1 LKIMRIRGRKQ
12 RKELAAAIK
21 RGQELLA
28 SQRRQEAVDFL
39 REAVQRFPDDPEIR
53 VLHASILLA
62 VCPSD
67 VAAEASRAV
76 ELGADDPLI
85 LVRAGQLLLGRG
97 EVEAARSCAARAKS
111 LVEPDFVLMS
121 SLVNL
126 EGLLAAIEGED
137 ELAGE
142 KLRAA
147 WKSDPPFSSLAVDL
161 VKFLANRDRQ
171 AEALEVI
178 DDALEHAKEKAELE
192 RLRSEIV
199 GDGASP

>member
-1 LKIMRIRGRKQ
+1 MWLKGRNQRKECAAAIERGRKL
-12 RKELAAAIK
+12 LAAHQEQEAIK
-21 RGQELLA
+21 FIGG
-28 SQRRQEAVDFL
+28 
-39 REAVQRFPDDPEIR
+39 AVQRFPDDPEIR

-67 VAAEASRAV
+67 VAAEAARAV

-85 LVRAGQLLLGRG
+85 LVRAAQLLLGRG
-97 EVEAARSCAARAKS
+97 EVEPARSCAARAKS
-111 LVEPDFVLMS
+111 LVQPDFVLMS

-137 ELAGE
+137 ALAEE

-147 WKSDPPFSSLAVDL
+147 WKSDPAFSSLAVDL

-178 DDALEHAKEKAELE
+178 DDALDHANEKAELE
-192 RLRSEIV
+192 RLRSETV
-199 GDGASP
+199 GDGASS

>member
-1 LKIMRIRGRKQ
+1 MRLRGRKQ
-12 RKELAAAIK
+12 GKELAATIK

-39 REAVQRFPDDPEIR
+39 GEAVQRFPDNPEIR

-62 VCPSD
+62 VRPSD
-67 VAAEASRAV
+67 VAAEATRAI

-97 EVEAARSCAARAKS
+97 EVEPARSCAARAKS
-111 LVEPDFVLMS
+111 LVQPDFVLMS

-126 EGLLAAIEGED
+126 EGLLAAVEGED
-137 ELAGE
+137 ALAEE

-147 WKSDPPFSSLAVDL
+147 WKSDQAFSSLAVDL
-161 VKFLANRDRQ
+161 VQFLANRDRQ

-178 DDALEHAKEKAELE
+178 DDALDHANEKAELE

-199 GDGASP
+199 GDAASS